1 MVLRVIFL
9 VEVLMQNKNRSGML
23 ILVLLFPFLS
33 GCALLVAGGLATGV
47 GTGVAVSQDRRTSGT
62 FVEDEAIEVKSNR
75 RISENLGG
83 KVNINV
89 TSFNRNVLLTGEAPT
104 LELKKQ
110 AEKLVRGV
118 ENVRA
123 VTNEIAIAGTSSF
136 GSRSNDALIT
146 SKVKARFMDSGQF
159 QVNHVKVV
167 TEDAVV
173 YLLGLVN
180 AKEAESA
187 VDIARSTNGVRKVVK
202 VFEYQN

>member
-9 VEVLMQNKNRSGML
+9 VEVLMQNKSRSGML
-23 ILVLLFPFLS
+23 LLVLLFPFLS

-75 RISENLGG
+75 RISDKLGG

-89 TSFNRNVLLTGEAPT
+89 TSFNRNVLLTGEAQT
-104 LELKKQ
+104 LELKKE

-123 VTNEIAIAGTSSF
+123 VTNEVAIGGSSSF

-180 AKEAESA
+180 AKEAES
-187 VDIARSTNGVRKVVK
+187 
-202 VFEYQN
+202 